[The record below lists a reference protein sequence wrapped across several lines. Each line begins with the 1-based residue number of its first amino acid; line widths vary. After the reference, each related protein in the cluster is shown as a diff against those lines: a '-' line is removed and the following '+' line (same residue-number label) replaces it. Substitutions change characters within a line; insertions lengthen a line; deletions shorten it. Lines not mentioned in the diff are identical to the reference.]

1 MPDEP
6 RFVTRREFYTAVG
19 MAFNL
24 IGLLALGLVRMREDT
39 LYSIGMLLVAFGAIL
54 TGLAYAV
61 MGLRAKSKL
70 TVPDAP
76 SPPSPR
82 GPD

>member
-1 MPDEP
+1 MANEP
-6 RFVTRREFYTAVG
+6 RFVSRREFYTATG
-19 MAFNL
+19 MAYNM
-24 IGLLALGLVRMREDT
+24 IGLVALGLVRMQDDT

-54 TGLAYAV
+54 TGLTYAV
-61 MGLRAKSKL
+61 MGVRAKSGPKS
-70 TVPDAP
+70 DAS